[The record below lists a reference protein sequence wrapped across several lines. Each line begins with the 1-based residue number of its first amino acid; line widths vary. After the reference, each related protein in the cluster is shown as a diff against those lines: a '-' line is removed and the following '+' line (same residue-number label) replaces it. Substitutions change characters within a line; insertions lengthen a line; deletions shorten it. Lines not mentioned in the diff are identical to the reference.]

1 MNYICCSCFR
11 IKQTKIIIQNC
22 LVKYKKIRDIIFMLL
37 KFQYTANQFR
47 GNRMLE
53 VVLPSPHHQLGVEDG
68 LARLDQDTAT
78 LTGVQIGHGQV

>member
-1 MNYICCSCFR
+1 
-11 IKQTKIIIQNC
+11 
-22 LVKYKKIRDIIFMLL
+22 MLL